1 MNKQD
6 LSDRI
11 SKKTG
16 LAAKEVRTIIDA
28 TFEEIKNILLENDE
42 IRINGFARF
51 YNKFHKE
58 KQGRNPAT
66 NQIATIPACY
76 RPTVEISDSIKKL
89 VKENIKVKK

>member
-16 LAAKEVRTIIDA
+16 LGLKDVRTVIDS
-28 TFEEIKNILLENDE
+28 TFEEIKTILLENEE

-76 RPTVEISDSIKKL
+76 RPIVEISDSIKKL
-89 VKENIKVKK
+89 VKETIKVKK

>member
-1 MNKQD
+1 MNKQE
-6 LSDRI
+6 LADRV
-11 SKKTG
+11 SKKTCFNQ
-16 LAAKEVRTIIDA
+16 KDVRIIIDA
-28 TFEEIKNILLENDE
+28 TFEELKNVLLENDE

-89 VKENIKVKK
+89 IKEKIKVKK

>member
-6 LSDRI
+6 LADRI
-11 SKKTG
+11 CKKTG
-16 LAAKEVRTIIDA
+16 LSAKDVRIVVDA

-42 IRINGFARF
+42 IRVNGFARF

-89 VKENIKVKK
+89 VKETIKVKK

>member
-6 LSDRI
+6 LADRI
-11 SKKTG
+11 CKKTG
-16 LAAKEVRTIIDA
+16 IGLKEVRTVVDA
-28 TFEEIKNILLENDE
+28 TFEEIKTILLENDE

-66 NQIATIPACY
+66 NLIATIPACY